1 METTQQDGRALSV
14 VPASPTVSVY
24 GVNHRELNS
33 ISARRPNKYNRRPI
47 GVVLLRAGL
56 HISPNLRKQALQKVL
71 IFADPSAFFKHVTA
85 TVSRFHGACTTNGE
99 KETFVVT
106 PWVGLER
113 ICTRR
118 AHDTDNIKSSASG
131 ESTTIIAMYV
141 LPRQRVHPQQQP
153 YPWLR
158 ANRLIAKQRDQ
169 PYVTV

>member
-1 METTQQDGRALSV
+1 MKTTQQDGRPLSV

-85 TVSRFHGACTTNGE
+85 TVSKFHGACTTNGG
-99 KETFVVT
+99 KKTFVVT
-106 PWVGLER
+106 PWVGLVR
-113 ICTRR
+113 ICTRC
-118 AHDTDNIKSSASG
+118 AHDTDNVKSSTSG
-131 ESTTIIAMYV
+131 ESTTVIAVCV

-158 ANRLIAKQRDQ
+158 ANRLIVKQRDQ

>member
-1 METTQQDGRALSV
+1 MGLSV

-56 HISPNLRKQALQKVL
+56 HISPNLRKQALRKVL
-71 IFADPSAFFKHVTA
+71 IFADPSAFFKHVTV
-85 TVSRFHGACTTNGE
+85 TVSKFHGACTTNGE
-99 KETFVVT
+99 KEKAVVT
-106 PWVGLER
+106 SWVGLKR
-113 ICTRR
+113 TCTRH
-118 AHDTDNIKSSASG
+118 AHGHVNTSASG
-131 ESTTIIAMYV
+131 TSTTVIAVCV

-158 ANRLIAKQRDQ
+158 ANRFIAKQRDQ